1 MDLQRRADV
10 ITYKTPA
17 FIIDDPRVESGKD
30 KKPEESS
37 EDHGDI
43 ATPEPSPPT
52 DDDRPLD

>member
-1 MDLQRRADV
+1 MILR
-10 ITYKTPA
+10 KTPA
-17 FIIDDPRVESGKD
+17 FIIDDPHLEPGND

>member
-1 MDLQRRADV
+1 M
-10 ITYKTPA
+10 ITRKTPA
-17 FIIDDPRVESGKD
+17 FIIDDLRPEPSGGG
-30 KKPEESS
+30 KPDDPP